1 MNKRFTAIFG
11 TARTEY
17 VKWLTNP
24 RNIVFFVMIIFAKT
38 TALDPLFEK
47 ADKFEGKIGI
57 LEPFA
62 AVGNSTLLIMFLPAV
77 YLVLM
82 SDFPKF
88 DGGGMFSISRVGKRE
103 WLSGQILFAVMS
115 TVTYILTMFVLI
127 TVFSL
132 GNADFFLSWSDC
144 TRYYIA
150 KFPDETTSFAVRLLP
165 SNLYNQ
171 IELVPAVLHTFFLLF
186 LHLLLLSLILLIFKI
201 SSMKNAGLFANLMV
215 IALGFVTCMANTKI
229 MWAFPLA
236 NSIIWLHYTEIL
248 REPIMPIWFSYA
260 YFAVMIIL
268 LIITAMFV
276 VKKSNLITEA
286 DNG

>member
-1 MNKRFTAIFG
+1 MNKRFMAVFK
-11 TARTEY
+11 TARIEY

-24 RNIVFFVMIIFAKT
+24 RNILLLVMIIFAKT
-38 TALDPLFEK
+38 MALDPLFEK
-47 ADKFEGKIGI
+47 ADRFGSKISI

-62 AVGNSTLLIMFLPAV
+62 AVGNSALLIMFLPAV

-88 DGGGMFSISRVGKRE
+88 DGGSMFSISRIGKRE
-103 WLSGQILFAVMS
+103 WLFGQILFAVMS
-115 TVTYILTMFVLI
+115 TLTYILAAFILI
-127 TVFSL
+127 AIFSL
-132 GNADFFLSWSDC
+132 GNTDLSFSWSDC

-186 LHLLLLSLILLIFKI
+186 LHLFLLSLILLIFKI
-201 SSMKNAGLFANLMV
+201 SSIKNAGLFANLMV
-215 IALGFVTCMANTKI
+215 ITFGFAACMTNTRI
-229 MWAFPLA
+229 MWAFPMA

-268 LIITAMFV
+268 LTITAMFV
-276 VKKSNLITEA
+276 VKKSNFITEA

>member
-1 MNKRFTAIFG
+1 MNKRFTAVFG
-11 TARTEY
+11 TVRTEY

-24 RNIVFFVMIIFAKT
+24 RNILIFVMIIFVKT
-38 TALDPLFEK
+38 MALDPLFDK
-47 ADKFEGKIGI
+47 ADKFGSEIGI

-62 AVGNSTLLIMFLPAV
+62 AVGNSALLIMFLPAV

-88 DGGGMFSISRVGKRE
+88 DGGAMFSISRIGKRE
-103 WLSGQILFAVMS
+103 WLFGQILFSVMS
-115 TVTYILTMFVLI
+115 TLTYILTMFVLI

-132 GNADFFLSWSDC
+132 GNADFSLSWSDC
-144 TRYYIA
+144 TRHYIA

-186 LHLLLLSLILLIFKI
+186 LYLFLLSLILLNFKI
-201 SSMKNAGLFANLMV
+201 SSMKNVGLFANLTV
-215 IALGFVTCMANTKI
+215 IAFGFVTCMMSTKI
-229 MWAFPLA
+229 MWAFPMA

-260 YFAVMIIL
+260 YFAVMIIS

-276 VKKSNLITEA
+276 VKKSNFITEA

>member
-1 MNKRFTAIFG
+1 MNKRFTAIWG
-11 TARTEY
+11 TARAEY

-24 RNIVFFVMIIFAKT
+24 RNILLFVMIIFAKT
-38 TALDPLFEK
+38 MALDPLFEK
-47 ADKFEGKIGI
+47 ADRFGSKIGI

-62 AVGNSTLLIMFLPAV
+62 AVGNSALLIMFLPAV

-88 DGGGMFSISRVGKRE
+88 DGGSMYAISRIGKRE
-103 WLSGQILFAVMS
+103 WLFGQILFAVMS
-115 TVTYILTMFVLI
+115 TMTYILAMFVFI

-132 GNADFFLSWSDC
+132 GSADIILSWSDC

-150 KFPDETTSFAVRLLP
+150 KFPDEATSFAVRLLP

-171 IELVPAVLHTFFLLF
+171 IELVPAVVHTIILLF
-186 LHLLLLSLILLIFKI
+186 LHLFLLSLILLIFKI
-201 SSMKNAGLFANLMV
+201 SSMKNAGLFANLTV

-229 MWAFPLA
+229 MWAFPMA

-248 REPIMPIWFSYA
+248 REPIMPIRFSYA

-268 LIITAMFV
+268 LIITAMLV
-276 VKKSNLITEA
+276 VKKSDFITEA
-286 DNG
+286 DDG

>member
-1 MNKRFTAIFG
+1 MNKRFTAVFG

-24 RNIVFFVMIIFAKT
+24 RNILIFVMVIFAKT
-38 TALDPLFEK
+38 MALDPLFEK
-47 ADKFEGKIGI
+47 AEKFGSKIGI

-88 DGGGMFSISRVGKRE
+88 DGASLFSISRVGKRE
-103 WLSGQILFAVMS
+103 WLFGQILFAVMS
-115 TVTYILTMFVLI
+115 TLTYILAMFVFI
-127 TVFSL
+127 SVFSL
-132 GNADFFLSWSDC
+132 GSAELFLSWSDC

-150 KFPDETTSFAVRLLP
+150 KFPEEAASFAVRLLP

-186 LHLLLLSLILLIFKI
+186 MHLFSLSLILLNFKI
-201 SSMKNAGLFANLMV
+201 SSMKNAGLFANLTV
-215 IALGFVTCMANTKI
+215 IALGFVTCITNTKI
-229 MWAFPLA
+229 MWAFPMA
-236 NSIIWLHYTEIL
+236 NSIIRFHYTEIL
-248 REPIMPIWFSYA
+248 REPIMPIGFSYA

-276 VKKSNLITEA
+276 VKKSNFITEA